1 MNRLCE
7 ERRIMSVEASPVY
20 LTIQWKDLPA
30 SIRVTDHAD
39 GATRSGRLHDSGLDA
54 ASRLPVT
61 IPATTDDGRIVSLS
75 IASDEDRSFDIV
87 TQTEAVHRSR
97 NLVSLA
103 IALARLSLAPLG
115 ANPVVAA
122 FIDRLRS
129 LDAVARI
136 GCEVTG
142 DYCSIQQVTAQVT
155 ARFDDPQRPRV
166 AQSGSSVALAAR
178 WANLIAI
185 VLHELCANAIRHGA
199 LTSPL
204 GRVDVRWALVRSE
217 AGDATLHLTWREID
231 GPPVSMPAKTGFG
244 SRLLRDLIASNRRC
258 EAIMRLPPSGLVYSL
273 SIKLMRDEWRE

>member
-1 MNRLCE
+1 
-7 ERRIMSVEASPVY
+7 MSVEASPLY
-20 LTIQWKDLPA
+20 LTIQWKDVPK
-30 SIRVTDHAD
+30 SFQIAD
-39 GATRSGRLHDSGLDA
+39 AEDERIAPRGLRGERPDA
-54 ASRLPVT
+54 GSPYPVM
-61 IPATTDDGRIVSLS
+61 IPATTDDGRIVNLV
-75 IASDEDRSFDIV
+75 IVSDENRSFDIV

-115 ANPVVAA
+115 ANAVVAA

-142 DYCSIQQVTAQVT
+142 DYCSLRQVTTQVT
-155 ARFDDPQRPRV
+155 ARFDDPQRSRI
-166 AQSGSSVALAAR
+166 AQSGSSLNIAAR

-204 GRVDVRWALVRSE
+204 GRVDIRWALVRSE
-217 AGDATLHLTWREID
+217 AGDATLLLTWREID